1 MRAMSLKKTILVF
14 ISIYVVVSMAVLS
27 MLLAILAS
35 AGRKTELQMAM
46 QAQEITA
53 RMLTRSLDE
62 SVKTAESIAW
72 NETSQG
78 FCVGNAAQRNE
89 EKKTV
94 RIQLEQFLNSSPYY
108 SNIVLYA
115 MDGAYISV
123 GEGMRETPILMY
135 QRLEKE
141 LGVSAMQRTSK
152 ISALHT
158 NESAAEEENR
168 FFEIVTPVYLHGSSR
183 FHVRGLFGV
192 MIARVNLSSL
202 LEECSAAEYPIVLT
216 DSRAQAPEDAGS
228 GLIPA
233 SPVRGGMWSI
243 RTEYTPASGLSLENL
258 GQRMA
263 VTAVLAMLALFCV
276 FMLMLYRV
284 VVNPIVQLAKDV
296 RVAPMREIAP
306 PKGYGSRTELV
317 LLANSVNEMVRYIR
331 RINLQEKQHL
341 QERIIFMQSR
351 VNPHFLYNNLECIC
365 GMTAMNSYESIRS
378 MTTDLADIYRYCN
391 KGSIF
396 VTLRE
401 EIACLEKFMNIYAQ
415 RYTDAYRLEI
425 DVPEDCRNC
434 RVPRMILQP
443 LMENSIQ
450 HGFLECRREK
460 GTIALSARREE
471 TGELVIEMTDDG
483 GGMSEAALAQCNA
496 RATLDGTTQEGHLGV
511 NNVKTRLS
519 ILYGDEGA
527 IAFERRSPAGTRVTI
542 RIANE
547 VKKVKNFEK

>member
-14 ISIYVVVSMAVLS
+14 ISIYVVVAIVVLS
-27 MLLAILAS
+27 MLLTILAAS
-35 AGRKTELQMAM
+35 SRKTELQMAM

-94 RIQLEQFLNSSPYY
+94 KSQLEQFMNSRPYF
-108 SNIVLYA
+108 SSVVLYA
-115 MDGAYISV
+115 MDGAYICV
-123 GEGMRETPILMY
+123 GEGMRETPILLY
-135 QRLEKE
+135 QRLERE
-141 LGVSAMQRTSK
+141 MSVSKMQRTSK
-152 ISALHT
+152 ISALHAG
-158 NESAAEEENR
+158 EGAAEGENR
-168 FFEIVTPVYLHGSSR
+168 FFEIVTPVYLHGSSQ
-183 FHVRGLFGV
+183 FHVRGLFGL
-192 MIARVNLSSL
+192 MIARVSLFSL
-202 LEECSAAEYPIVLT
+202 LEECSAASYPLVLT
-216 DSRAQAPEDAGS
+216 DGQARDAAA

-233 SPVRGGMWSI
+233 SPVRDGMWSI
-243 RTEYTPASGLSLENL
+243 RTEYTPASGFSLENL

-276 FMLMLYRV
+276 FMAILYRV
-284 VVNPIVQLAKDV
+284 VVNPIVQLAKEV

-306 PKGYGSRTELV
+306 PKGYGRRAELV

-425 DVPEDCRNC
+425 GVPEECLPC

-443 LMENSIQ
+443 LMENSLQ
-450 HGFLECRREK
+450 HGFLECRRER
-460 GTIALSARREE
+460 GTIALSARRGE
-471 TGELVIEMTDDG
+471 TALVIEMTDDG

-496 RATLDGTTQEGHLGV
+496 PATLDGTTQEGHLGV

-519 ILYGDEGA
+519 ILYGDEGTITFA
-527 IAFERRSPAGTRVTI
+527 RRSPEGTRVTI